1 MSLCVIISDNLIC
14 PSYVFD
20 ATWIE
25 NVNTSVGDAIIF
37 SGDMLNE
44 IGVYNKDLG
53 KFTAPV
59 NGTYMFTATLCLH
72 GNKYVKVQ
80 FVADGAV
87 FGSFLAGNN
96 QADSLCSASSV
107 YGHLHKGSK
116 VWLKVVGRTT
126 SGTLFIN
133 SETGYM
139 NQFAG
144 HLIH

>member
-1 MSLCVIISDNLIC
+1 MSLWFTISDSLIS

-25 NVNTSVGDAIIF
+25 NLNPSVGDAIIF
-37 SGDMLNE
+37 SRDMLNE
-44 IGVYNKDLG
+44 KGVYNKNLG

-80 FVADGAV
+80 FVADDAV
-87 FGSFLAGNN
+87 LGSFLAGNN
-96 QADSLCSASSV
+96 QDSSLCSASSI

-116 VWLKVVGRTT
+116 VWLKVVESTP
-126 SGTLFIN
+126 GTLFYNNEI
-133 SETGYM
+133 GYM
-139 NQFAG
+139 SHFAG
-144 HLIH
+144 HLIN